1 MLIWVDY
8 FLAESHLLH
17 SDTRIKWLCKHF
29 TQSVSSEVLL
39 LFPFVPSKPASWLHL
54 ISALCIFVTQIN
66 LPFAEGQ
73 TAKDRTH
80 IVIRASCIQGGKR
93 NCAAA
98 YHQKIPE
105 VSLVYS
111 CSWNSLSMEQYAHNE
126 CGDVLQQP
134 QDIVRER
141 EARRKSPQT
150 VICNTSALVRY
161 LRPYPDSSGE
171 RPSKIARRKE
181 SVQNTSGCKWLLL
194 VTCGSSQC
202 IHYHSIMST
211 MSTAPLK
218 RLFVYLLAPWV
229 LMHHQLPRWRDHQS
243 WHQPSLFSM
252 ATKATNCSTHPERW
266 WKMWISTQAEKHC
279 IASCHLTCRIMSF
292 MHVTNSQ
299 CHFLCGKKLILW
311 ILYRSYLVRALHHR
325 SKNAEQH
332 LYSDQ
337 ALSHWWSESHPLAWH
352 SHVDDS
358 RINNVTRLDSNS
370 LAAMHRRRSSY
381 CSYCWVA
388 SLDVDIWT
396 LWVADSF
403 QTPTSGLTH

>member
-29 TQSVSSEVLL
+29 AQSVSSEVLL

-111 CSWNSLSMEQYAHNE
+111 CSWNSLSIEQYAHNE

-194 VTCGSSQC
+194 VTWEAVNAFTIIQSCLRCQQHLSRDYLFICWLHEYWCITSSPDEGTTSPDTNRHCFPWRRRQQIVRHIQKDDERCGS
-202 IHYHSIMST
+202 
-211 MSTAPLK
+211 PLK
-218 RLFVYLLAPWV
+218 QKSTVLPHVILHVVSCRL
-229 LMHHQLPRWRDHQS
+229 
-243 WHQPSLFSM
+243 
-252 ATKATNCSTHPERW
+252 C
-266 WKMWISTQAEKHC
+266 MWQIH
-279 IASCHLTCRIMSF
+279 
-292 MHVTNSQ
+292 
-299 CHFLCGKKLILW
+299 
-311 ILYRSYLVRALHHR
+311 
-325 SKNAEQH
+325 
-332 LYSDQ
+332 
-337 ALSHWWSESHPLAWH
+337 
-352 SHVDDS
+352 
-358 RINNVTRLDSNS
+358 NVTFYVEKNLYYGYFTVLIWFGHYIIGPKTRSNIYIQIKPC
-370 LAAMHRRRSSY
+370 HIDDPR
-381 CSYCWVA
+381 V
-388 SLDVDIWT
+388 I
-396 LWVADSF
+396 
-403 QTPTSGLTH
+403 H